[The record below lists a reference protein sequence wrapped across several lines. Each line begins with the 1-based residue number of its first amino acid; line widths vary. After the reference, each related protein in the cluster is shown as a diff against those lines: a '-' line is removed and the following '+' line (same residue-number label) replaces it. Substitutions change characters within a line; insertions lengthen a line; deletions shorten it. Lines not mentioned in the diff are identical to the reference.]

1 MKRMVCVCSKNT
13 LLYRSNWLNWSGA
26 VYQNFWWNNFFF
38 VQWSRTSD
46 FLLTERFSPSF
57 FTFRWLCLIG
67 VIFTIFFWIC
77 FTSPRVCICI
87 CVCIKLSQVNKN
99 LKHSKP
105 KFVFHFVQCQLFY
118 WQVKSVSFPFEL
130 CFDWNTKTK
139 WNKIKKSRAIEN
151 SRQFFD
157 KSINDNNNNKRI
169 LNNVHFEAAQTKT
182 LWSTIAEKDR
192 EWRIYHQRRTVFVAD
207 AERIYC

>member
-67 VIFTIFFWIC
+67 AIFTIFFWIC

-151 SRQFFD
+151 SRQFLIKASTTITTTNGYWITFISKQHKQKLYD
-157 KSINDNNNNKRI
+157 RQSQK
-169 LNNVHFEAAQTKT
+169 KT
-182 LWSTIAEKDR
+182 ESEEYTISDE
-192 EWRIYHQRRTVFVAD
+192 QFL
-207 AERIYC
+207 